1 MWPKR
6 QGEWLVFLRAAI
18 LVVAVVTVSLTDF
31 PPSYEPWAWI
41 VVVFFAAETVASA
54 ILTQTELD
62 HTARVWARAILIVC
76 DGLVAVGFI
85 AVFSYQAGEP
95 YRALYLIPIA
105 EAALRFGL
113 VGGVVSG
120 AVMTGATIVIDAA
133 GPGVQWQGAFVRVL
147 VGMLA
152 GIVIGRLRDGLSA
165 ERQVA
170 IARAAEA
177 ERLRDELAH
186 RSDVLEAANRVARAL
201 GSSLE
206 LDAAFG
212 AFIRELR
219 GLVPFE
225 RAAIVLVDGDTATTM
240 ATAGRGANEL
250 FPPGSAGPLEGS
262 VLEQVLEGRI
272 VVRRD
277 LEETEFPEDESL
289 LELGLRSEVVAPL
302 LLGARTIGMLSVSR
316 ATPDAFSEDEIE
328 LVALLGRLV
337 ATAVQNIRA
346 YEAERSRVEE
356 LARLSALRADFVS
369 LVSHELRSP
378 MAAVIGASRT
388 LQERWRLL
396 SAEQRESFLALISDE
411 TSRLADLVA
420 DVLDTSRLEAGT
432 FSYRFEEVDLAGL
445 VRDAVESAML
455 TQEEVPVVAAVTGK
469 LPAIHGD
476 RARLRQVLGNLIDN
490 AVKYSPEQGEVE
502 VRAFAADGVVRVSV
516 RDAGP
521 GIPQEHQSAHLRE
534 VRTARH
540 SRQLEA
546 GHRPR
551 PLHRALDRRGAR
563 RHARGQLAPARGRD
577 FRPDASRRGL
587 VLVPVRA
594 WAEEMIG
601 EGGEAER
608 RASNSA
614 SVRGTGEWQP
624 RSGHSHMNCHV
635 SSAGPSVAR
644 LRIESLT

>member
-1 MWPKR
+1 MWPRR
-6 QGEWLVFLRAAI
+6 QGQWLVLLRVA
-18 LVVAVVTVSLTDF
+18 LVVVATVTVSLTHF
-31 PPSYEPWAWI
+31 PPAYVPWAWAVVAFF
-41 VVVFFAAETVASA
+41 VVVTAISA
-54 ILTQTELD
+54 TLTRIELD
-62 HTARVWARAILIVC
+62 RVARARARALLIVC
-76 DGLVAVGFI
+76 DGLVGIGVVAI
-85 AVFSYQAGEP
+85 FSYQAGEP

-113 VGGVVSG
+113 LGGVLAG
-120 AVMTGATIVIDAA
+120 AAMTGSTIVIDAL
-133 GPGVQWQGAFVRVL
+133 GPGIVWKAASVRIL

-152 GIVIGRLRDGLSA
+152 GIVIGRLRDGVSA

-177 ERLRDELAH
+177 ERLRDELGR

-201 GSSLE
+201 ASSLE
-206 LDAAFG
+206 LEEAFG

-240 ATAGRGANEL
+240 ATAGRGANEI
-250 FPPGSAGPLEGS
+250 FPPGNLGPLEGS

-277 LEETEFPEDESL
+277 LEERNYAEDELL

-346 YEAERSRVEE
+346 YEAERRRVEE

-388 LQERWRLL
+388 LHERWRLL
-396 SAEQRESFLALISDE
+396 SAEQRESFLALITDE
-411 TSRLADLVA
+411 TTRLAELVA

-432 FSYRFEEVDLAGL
+432 FSYRFEDVDIAGL
-445 VRDAVESAML
+445 VLDAVESAML
-455 TQEEVPVVAAVTGK
+455 TQQEVAVVASVTGT
-469 LPAIHGD
+469 LPTIRGD

-490 AVKYSPEQGEVE
+490 AVKYSPEGGEVE
-502 VRAFAADGVVRVSV
+502 VRALAADGGVRVSV

-521 GIPQEHQSAHLRE
+521 GIPREHQTRIFE
-534 VRTARH
+534 KF
-540 SRQLEA
+540 
-546 GHRPR
+546 
-551 PLHRALDRRGAR
+551 
-563 RHARGQLAPARGRD
+563 GRVD
-577 FRPDASRRGL
+577 IPGSSK
-587 VLVPVRA
+587 P
-594 WAEEMIG
+594 
-601 EGGEAER
+601 
-608 RASNSA
+608 
-614 SVRGTGEWQP
+614 GTGLGLFIA
-624 RSGHSHMNCHV
+624 RSIAEAHGGTLEV
-635 SSAGPSVAR
+635 SSLPREGATFV
-644 LRIESLT
+644 LTLPAA